1 MVHACNSRMQEG
13 QAIGY
18 EFEISQVGE
27 GERVRQCK
35 TNKQKKNNKHKTPV
49 RLLWNVLY

>member
-27 GERVRQCK
+27 GEQQVRQCK
-35 TNKQKKNNKHKTPV
+35 TNKQNK
-49 RLLWNVLY
+49 

>member
-27 GERVRQCK
+27 GEHVRQCK
-35 TNKQKKNNKHKTPV
+35 TNKQNK
-49 RLLWNVLY
+49 